1 MRFTGNKIVE
11 INKEYRDLQFASKKR
26 AFCFGLAFTQ
36 GRIESNTT
44 CSSICR
50 VEDLEDLIEE
60 LTMMK
65 QAIENTTGLIL
76 GE

>member
-1 MRFTGNKIVE
+1 MRITGKKTEE
-11 INKEYRDLQFASKKR
+11 INKEYRDLQAVSKKR
-26 AFCFGLAFTQ
+26 AFCFGLVFTE

-44 CSSICR
+44 LSSICR
-50 VEDLEDLIEE
+50 IEDLDDLIEE

-65 QAIENTTGLIL
+65 QAIENTTGIIL